1 MKLNFVFFLFLFFCF
16 VLLFFFFIYRGYKVK
31 AWHMN
36 FYKYQYIRKL
46 TDLLS
51 STPNL
56 KKLDLHGYRKLVKI
70 HDSIRYLDKL
80 KCLVIGGCLEL
91 QILPRCIVMK
101 SLKIL
106 SLFYCE
112 RVRRFPNI
120 PQEIA
125 NLKFLSVWLIDIIGL
140 PPSIGNFIGLETL
153 MIGSNFYSC

>member
-1 MKLNFVFFLFLFFCF
+1 
-16 VLLFFFFIYRGYKVK
+16 
-31 AWHMN
+31 MN

-46 TDLLS
+46 PDLLS

-56 KKLDLHGYRKLVKI
+56 KKLDLHGCRKLVKI
-70 HDSIRYLDKL
+70 RDSIGYLDKL
-80 KCLVIGGCLEL
+80 ECLVIGGCLEL

-101 SLKIL
+101 SLKIF

-125 NLKFLSVWLIDIIGL
+125 NLKFLSVCDLLILQSFLHQLGISLGL
-140 PPSIGNFIGLETL
+140 RH
-153 MIGSNFYSC
+153 